1 MSFKKYFIKKKEKET
16 VEAEEI
22 FLDAAAI
29 RSMEDKGKME
39 KPIKPRNFVVF
50 YILVVLTLIGL
61 FLRGGYLQAVKGE
74 YYRDLAQGNR
84 LRIYSIPAGRGI
96 IYDRFLNPLVYN
108 VPSFDLA
115 VQPVDF
121 LGNPDEVQEE
131 ILDKLTEAVNSGQK
145 GNLVDKKNLKALIE
159 QNQGRVTEVVLVKD
173 IEHSVALVLESLAGD
188 WPGVYLNTSSRRNY
202 LYGSPFSHLLGY
214 TGQAGQSDLA
224 AGGYSFND
232 QVGKA
237 GLEFQYEELLRGE
250 PGQRQME
257 VNSLG
262 RTQNFLAA
270 KPAKPGQ
277 SLALFVDKELQNK
290 LYQSLFQ
297 ALSQLKV
304 KKAAGVAIDPRDGGV
319 LAMVSLPDFDNN
331 LFSQGILS
339 AELEKLENNPNH
351 PFLNRAIAGLYPPG
365 STIKPLIA
373 AAALEEKIVSPAETI
388 FCSGSI
394 SVVNQYNPEIVYY
407 FNDWK
412 AHGLTDIKAA
422 IAESCNV
429 FFYGL
434 AGGYGRIEGLGISR
448 IKKYLQDFGLGRF
461 ANIDL
466 PGEENGLI
474 PDKEWK
480 EKEKPDENWYLG
492 DTFHAAIGQGDI
504 QATPLQIAM
513 AVAAIANN
521 GVLYRPRFVDKIM
534 DAERRIVKDTPA
546 KIVNKDFIKPANLK
560 TVQEGMRHAVTS
572 GSARLL
578 LDLPVSAAGKTG
590 TAQFGDG
597 GKTHAW
603 FVGFAPYQQPEI
615 ALAVIVEEGGEGSS
629 VAVPVAKEVLEWYFN
644 QRTENK

>member
-1 MSFKKYFIKKKEKET
+1 MNLKKYFIKKKEKET

-39 KPIKPRNFVVF
+39 KPIKSLNFVVF
-50 YILVVLTLIGL
+50 YALVVLILIGL
-61 FLRGGYLQAVKGE
+61 FLRSGYLQAVKGE

-84 LRIYSIPAGRGI
+84 LRIYSIPAARGI

-115 VQPVDF
+115 VQPIDF
-121 LGNPDEVQEE
+121 LGNPAEVQEE
-131 ILDKLTEAVNSGQK
+131 ILNKLTEIVNSGQEY
-145 GNLVDKKNLKALIE
+145 NLLSKKDLKTLIE
-159 QNQGRVTEVVLVKD
+159 QNWNRATEIVLIKN
-173 IEHSVALVLESLAGD
+173 IERSIALVLESLAGD

-202 LYGSPFSHLLGY
+202 LYGSRFSHLLGY
-214 TGQAGQSDLA
+214 TGQVGQSDLTT
-224 AGGYSFND
+224 GFNYSFSD
-232 QVGKA
+232 QVGKT

-250 PGQRQME
+250 TGQRQME

-277 SLALFVDKELQNK
+277 SLALFIDKELQNR
-290 LYQSLFQ
+290 LYQSL
-297 ALSQLKV
+297 SQMASRLKV
-304 KKAAGVAIDPRDGGV
+304 KKAAGVAIDPRNGGV
-319 LAMVSLPDFDNN
+319 VAMVSLPDFDGN
-331 LFSQGILS
+331 LFSQGILP

-365 STIKPLIA
+365 STVKPLIA
-373 AAALEEKIVSPAETI
+373 AAALEERIVSQADTI
-388 FCSGSI
+388 NCPGSI

-412 AHGLTDIKAA
+412 AHGLTDIKTA

-448 IKKYLQDFGLGRF
+448 MKKYLQDFGLGRF

-480 EKEKPDENWYLG
+480 EKERPDENWYLG

-504 QATPLQIAM
+504 QATPLQMAM

-521 GVLYRPRFVDKIM
+521 GVLYRPQLVDKIL
-534 DAERRIVKDTPA
+534 DAKRDIIKDIPVKV
-546 KIVNKDFIKPANLK
+546 VNRDFIKSANLK
-560 TVQEGMRHAVTS
+560 IVREGMRQAVIS
-572 GSARLL
+572 GSAGLL
-578 LDLPVSAAGKTG
+578 ADLPVAVAGKTG
-590 TAQFGDG
+590 TAQFGDD

-615 ALAVIVEEGGEGSS
+615 VLAVIIEEGGEGHAA
-629 VAVPVAKEVLEWYFN
+629 AVPVAKEVLEWYFN
-644 QRTENK
+644 Q

>member
-1 MSFKKYFIKKKEKET
+1 MNLKKYFIKKKEKET

-39 KPIKPRNFVVF
+39 KPIKSLNFVVF
-50 YILVVLTLIGL
+50 YALVVLILIGL
-61 FLRGGYLQAVKGE
+61 FLRSGYLQAVKGE

-84 LRIYSIPAGRGI
+84 LRIYSIPAARGI

-115 VQPVDF
+115 VQPIDF
-121 LGNPDEVQEE
+121 LGNPAEVQEE
-131 ILDKLTEAVNSGQK
+131 ILNKLTEIVNSGQEY
-145 GNLVDKKNLKALIE
+145 NLLSKKDLKTLIE
-159 QNQGRVTEVVLVKD
+159 QNWNRATEIVLIKN
-173 IEHSVALVLESLAGD
+173 IERSIALVLESLAGD

-202 LYGSPFSHLLGY
+202 LYGSRFSHLLGY
-214 TGQAGQSDLA
+214 TGQVGQSDLTT
-224 AGGYSFND
+224 GFNYSFSD
-232 QVGKA
+232 QVGKT

-250 PGQRQME
+250 TGQRQME

-277 SLALFVDKELQNK
+277 SLALFIDKELQNR
-290 LYQSLFQ
+290 LYQSL
-297 ALSQLKV
+297 SQMASRLKV
-304 KKAAGVAIDPRDGGV
+304 KKAAGVAIDPRNGGV
-319 LAMVSLPDFDNN
+319 VAMVSLPDFDGN
-331 LFSQGILS
+331 LFSQGILP

-365 STIKPLIA
+365 STVKPLIA
-373 AAALEEKIVSPAETI
+373 AAALEERIVSQADTI
-388 FCSGSI
+388 NCPGSI

-412 AHGLTDIKAA
+412 AHGLTDIKTA

-448 IKKYLQDFGLGRF
+448 MKKYLQDFGLGRF

-480 EKEKPDENWYLG
+480 EKERPDENWYLG

-504 QATPLQIAM
+504 QATPLQMAM

-521 GVLYRPRFVDKIM
+521 GVLYRPQLVDKIL
-534 DAERRIVKDTPA
+534 DAKRDIIKDIPVKV
-546 KIVNKDFIKPANLK
+546 VNRDFIKPANLK
-560 TVQEGMRHAVTS
+560 IVREGMRQAVIS
-572 GSARLL
+572 GSAGLL
-578 LDLPVSAAGKTG
+578 ADLPVAVAGKTG

-615 ALAVIVEEGGEGSS
+615 VLAVIIEEGGEGHAA
-629 VAVPVAKEVLEWYFN
+629 AVPVAKEVLEWYFN
-644 QRTENK
+644 Q